1 MPRSQGFSEASFAFL
16 RELEQNND
24 REWFNTNKA
33 RFKSDVEAPFID
45 LLEALPNRLS
55 DAKRPLLGG
64 KSTLFRMNRDVRFS
78 KDKSPYKTSVGGLLS
93 PTGTKSELAGI
104 VYVHL
109 DAKGGFTV
117 AGFYNLSPKQLG
129 PMRDAMVERA
139 DAFDQVLS
147 ALNATGRDLDR
158 SMSLNTMP
166 KGFTEH
172 AEHRHAD
179 VIRLKSLMVREDIPK
194 KAWLS
199 GDVIDHV
206 ETLARDAMPLLTFAE
221 PAR

>member
-1 MPRSQGFSEASFAFL
+1 MPLSQGFSDASFAFL
-16 RELEQNND
+16 SQLEHNNNRD
-24 REWFNTNKA
+24 WFNANKS

-45 LLEALPNRLS
+45 LLEALSNRLT
-55 DAKRPLLGG
+55 DAKRPLMGG
-64 KSTLFRMNRDVRFS
+64 KSTMFRMNRDVRFS
-78 KDKSPYKTSVGGLLS
+78 EDKSPYKTNVGGLLS

-109 DAKGGFTV
+109 DKKGGFTV

-139 DAFDQVLS
+139 EALDQVLS
-147 ALNATGRDLDR
+147 ALHATGRDLDR
-158 SMSLNTMP
+158 SMSLSSMP

-179 VIRLKSLMVREDIPK
+179 VIKLKSLMVRQDIPK
-194 KAWLS
+194 EDWLS

-206 ETLARDAMPLLTFAE
+206 EALARDCMPLLTFAE

>member
-1 MPRSQGFSEASFAFL
+1 MPNANGFSEASFQFL
-16 RELEQNND
+16 NELEENND
-24 REWFNTNKA
+24 REWFNANKK
-33 RFKSDVEAPFID
+33 RFKADLEAPFID
-45 LLEALPNRLS
+45 LLEALSNRLS
-55 DAKRPLLGG
+55 DAKRPLSGG

-78 KDKSPYKTSVGGLLS
+78 EDKSPYKTNVSGVLT

-104 VYVHL
+104 VYMHL
-109 DAKGGFTV
+109 EVGGGFAV

-139 DAFDQVLS
+139 DTFDKVLE
-147 ALNATGRDLDR
+147 ALQSQGRDLDR
-158 SMSLNTMP
+158 SMSLSSMP

-172 AEHRHAD
+172 SDHRHAEA
-179 VIRLKSLMVREDIPK
+179 IKLKSLMVRQDIPK
-194 KAWLS
+194 QAWLS

-206 ETLARDAMPLLTFAE
+206 EALARDAIPLLTFAE